1 MKTLEDLLEKV
12 RELEP
17 LIREHAAEA
26 EASHRLPKV
35 TVEAIRK
42 AGLFRIWSRSRLGD
56 GKSILSLPA
65 GPSRRS
71 PESIARQ
78 AGWSR

>member
-26 EASHRLPKV
+26 EAAHRLPKV

-42 AGLFRIWSRSRLGD
+42 AGLFRIWV
-56 GKSILSLPA
+56 
-65 GPSRRS
+65 
-71 PESIARQ
+71 PESLG
-78 AGWSR
+78 GWGVDPVTACRTLRGDRPNR